1 MTEGQIAIVT
11 GVGPGLGAAIARRFA
26 NAGMKVAVS
35 ARNPTKIDAIATS
48 LADET
53 GATVVGHAVDATDEA
68 AVVAHFAAV
77 QADWD
82 TPDVVVFN
90 ASGYGRRSILEA
102 AVEEFEANWRAGCLG
117 GFLVGRE
124 AAKAMA
130 GRGSGSIL
138 FTGATASIRGSA
150 KFFNFASSK
159 FALRALTQSMAR
171 ELGPMGIHVAHII
184 IDGEIRLKPND
195 PRIPER
201 DADALLDPDSIAE
214 LYYQLHTQ
222 EKSCW
227 TLETDVRPSVEK
239 F

>member
-1 MTEGQIAIVT
+1 MTEGQTAIVS

-35 ARNPTKIDAIATS
+35 ARNPEKVDAIANS

-53 GATVVGHAVDATDEA
+53 GATVLGHAVDATDEA

-77 QADWD
+77 QADWGA
-82 TPDVVVFN
+82 PDVVVFN

-102 AVEEFEANWRAGCLG
+102 GVEEFEANWRVGCLG

-159 FALRALTQSMAR
+159 FALRALAQSMAR
-171 ELGPMGIHVAHII
+171 ELGPKGIHVAHVI
-184 IDGEIRLKPND
+184 IDGEIRLKPDD

-222 EKSCW
+222 DKSCW
-227 TLETDVRPSVEK
+227 TLETDVRPSVES

>member
-26 NAGMKVAVS
+26 NAGMKLAVS
-35 ARNPTKIDAIATS
+35 ARNPAKIDAIATS

-77 QADWD
+77 QADWG

-90 ASGYGRRSILEA
+90 ASGYGQRSILEA
-102 AVEEFEANWRAGCLG
+102 GVEEFEANWRAGCLG

-138 FTGATASIRGSA
+138 FTGATASLRGST

-159 FALRALTQSMAR
+159 FALRAVTQSMAR
-171 ELGPMGIHVAHII
+171 ELGPMGIHVAHVI
-184 IDGEIRLKPND
+184 IDGEIRLKPDD

>member
-1 MTEGQIAIVT
+1 MTEGQTAIVT
-11 GVGPGLGAAIARRFA
+11 GVGPGLGASIARRFA
-26 NAGMKVAVS
+26 SAGMRVAVS
-35 ARNPTKIDAIATS
+35 ARNPAKIDAIAKS

-53 GATVVGHAVDATDEA
+53 GATVLGHAVDVTDEA
-68 AVVAHFAAV
+68 AIVAHFAAV
-77 QADWD
+77 EADWG

-102 AVEEFEANWRAGCLG
+102 TVEEFEANWRSGCLG
-117 GFLVGRE
+117 GFIVGRE

-138 FTGATASIRGSA
+138 FTGATASVRGSA
-150 KFFNFASSK
+150 RFFNFASSK

-171 ELGPMGIHVAHII
+171 ELGPLGIHVAHVL
-184 IDGEIRLKPND
+184 IDGEIRLKPDD

-222 EKSCW
+222 ERSCW
-227 TLETDVRPSVEK
+227 TLETDVRPSVES

>member
-1 MTEGQIAIVT
+1 MTEGQTAIVT

-26 NAGMKVAVS
+26 SAGMKVAVS
-35 ARNPTKIDAIATS
+35 ARNPAKIDAIAKS

-53 GATVVGHAVDATDEA
+53 GATVVGHAVDVTDEA

-77 QADWD
+77 EADWG

-102 AVEEFEANWRAGCLG
+102 TVEEFEANWRAGCLG
-117 GFLVGRE
+117 GFIVGRE

-138 FTGATASIRGSA
+138 FTGATASVRGSA
-150 KFFNFASSK
+150 RFFNFASSK

-171 ELGPMGIHVAHII
+171 ELGPLGIHVAHVL
-184 IDGEIRLKPND
+184 IDGEIRLKPDD

-222 EKSCW
+222 ERSCW
-227 TLETDVRPSVEK
+227 TLETDVRPSVES